1 MSVEQRIQTCILLE
15 KMRVQKDYSRRL
27 GLEDVSTIH
36 GRQIDKNVRG
46 VTKKG

>member
-46 VTKKG
+46 MTKKG